1 MLTFPLPTGE
11 AANTSLSLVE
21 RSKHYMDQCTLTLLD
36 GSKVR
41 PTQDT
46 MESIFS
52 LFDMFP
58 NVPIAVGEGSYELV
72 SDSSEKALRDQ
83 IQGLQ
88 DQVSYLG
95 RYIQVNP
102 PYGNIRCGDCYAP
115 IKDDSTCECPDK
127 QPPEGWESDD

>member
-11 AANTSLSLVE
+11 AADTSLSLAE

-58 NVPIAVGEGSYELV
+58 DVPIAVGEGSYELV
-72 SDSSEKALRDQ
+72 SDESEKTLRDQ
-83 IQGLQ
+83 IKELQ
-88 DQVSYLG
+88 YEVSYLRRSAEINYPEG
-95 RYIQVNP
+95 NP
-102 PYGNIRCGDCYAP
+102 WCLDCETK
-115 IKDDSTCECPDK
+115 IKDDSTCECPNNLI
-127 QPPEGWESDD
+127 PCWERDD